1 MDMQAALQAVVDRQ
15 PLSEDEMTEI
25 MRLIMSARAT
35 PAQVGAFLVG
45 LRMKGETVEEIAAAA
60 RVMRELAAPVHVS
73 PRYLVDTCGTGG
85 DAQGTFNISTTSAFV
100 AAGAGARVA
109 KHGNRSVSS
118 RSGSA
123 DVLEAAGVNLNLRPE
138 QVALCLEETGVGF
151 LFAPLYHGAMKHAA
165 APRREL
171 GIRTIF
177 NLLGPL
183 TNPASAPNQVLGV
196 FAPQWIEPIA
206 EVLKCLGSRH
216 VLVVHA
222 ADGLDEFSIGALT
235 RVAEL
240 KDGAIGVYTVT
251 PEELGLTRTN
261 IASLRVHSVEES
273 LRTMQNVLEAIAG
286 PAKDI
291 VVLNAGAALYTAGVS
306 NSLEQGM
313 AMSVESIASGA
324 AKARFE
330 ALVKLSRNLQG

>member
-1 MDMQAALQAVVDRQ
+1 MDMQGALQAVVDRQ
-15 PLSEDEMTEI
+15 HLSEEEMTEI

-35 PAQVGAFLVG
+35 PAQVGAFLAG
-45 LRMKGETVEEIAAAA
+45 LRMKGETVGEIAAAA
-60 RVMRELAAPVHVS
+60 RVMRELAAAVHVS
-73 PRYLVDTCGTGG
+73 PHYLVDTCGTGG

-123 DVLEAAGVNLNLRPE
+123 DVLEAAGVNLNLSPE
-138 QVALCLEETGVGF
+138 QVALCIEETGVGF
-151 LFAPLYHGAMKHAA
+151 LFAPLHHGAMKHAA

-171 GIRTIF
+171 GIRTMF

-196 FAPQWIEPIA
+196 FAPQWIEPMA
-206 EVLKCLGSRH
+206 EVLKRLGSRH

-222 ADGLDEFSIGALT
+222 ADGLDEFSIGAFT

-240 KDGAIGVYTVT
+240 KDGTIAVYTVA
-251 PEELGLTRTN
+251 PEELGLTRAS
-261 IASLRVHSVEES
+261 IASLRVNSVGQS
-273 LRTMQNVLEAIAG
+273 LQKMHNVLEGIPG
-286 PAKDI
+286 PARDI

-306 NSLEQGM
+306 DSLQQGIAM
-313 AMSVESIASGA
+313 AVESIATGA
-324 AKARFE
+324 AKARLE
-330 ALVKLSRNLQG
+330 ALVRLSHNL